1 MKDIKIIFFDI
12 DGTMLP
18 FGAKQLPPRMVET
31 LNRLQQKGIRIC
43 VATGRSVTELPK
55 FEGVNFDAYMTFNGS
70 LCYDSTGDIFSNP
83 LPQETLQKVI
93 ANATALGR
101 PVGIA
106 TRTRLAAN
114 GVDQD
119 LADYYAIVHLKLE
132 AAEDFDEVAQQE
144 VYQLM
149 VGSRPQEYPALM
161 QNVQGA
167 KIAAWWDRAVDVI
180 PLVAGKDVGVMKMLE
195 YYGLTLQQSMAFGDG
210 NNDLEMLQTVGWGVA
225 MGNASEELKV
235 VAADTCGSVDE
246 DGIYHYCIKN
256 GLI

>member
-1 MKDIKIIFFDI
+1 MKEIKIAFFDI

-18 FGAKQLPPRMVET
+18 FGARQLPERMVET
-31 LNRLQQKGIRIC
+31 LNRLQEKGIRIC
-43 VATGRSVTELPK
+43 VATGRSATELPK

-70 LCYDSTGDIFSNP
+70 LCYDGNGDIFSNP
-83 LPQETLQKVI
+83 LPREALGNII
-93 ANATALGR
+93 ANASAIGR
-101 PVGIA
+101 PVGVA

-119 LADYYAIVHLKLE
+119 LADYYAIAHLKLE
-132 AAEDFDEVAQQE
+132 AADDFDQVVQQE
-144 VYQLM
+144 VYQVL
-149 VGSRPQEYPALM
+149 VGSRPQEYPALL

-180 PLVAGKDVGVMKMLE
+180 PLSAGKNVGVMKVLE
-195 YYGLTLQQSMAFGDG
+195 HYGLTTDQAMAFGDG

-225 MGNASEELKV
+225 MGNASDELK
-235 VAADTCGSVDE
+235 AAAVDVCGNADE
-246 DGIYHYCIKN
+246 DGIYKYCMEK